1 MRLSN
6 SNILHWFKTHHSDF
20 VAGGL
25 VFLVALPLCLGISL
39 ASGYPAIAGIITAG
53 VGGILTAILSDS
65 PLTIKGPAAG
75 LIVIALGCVTDFGF
89 SGGANLPADFIAYR
103 KALAIGVAAG
113 AVQIIL
119 GVVRLGFITELF
131 PFSVIHGM
139 LAAIGFIIIFK
150 QVPVALGLDVSGPP
164 FELAVKIIKNLNQL
178 NPEIA
183 TIGLLSL
190 AILIFCA
197 NSKKRWIKM
206 IPAPMLVLL
215 ATVPLAHYFD
225 LEHEHTYSWH
235 HQVYHLS
242 PKFLVN
248 LPKSIL
254 GALVLPDFSALSDS
268 KSIKWITLFSLIGSI
283 ESLVSVQAVD
293 LLDPQKRKTNRNRD
307 LLAIGVANTIVAF
320 MGGLPMI
327 SEIVRSRANI
337 DNGAKTSVSNGFH
350 GFCLLFFVALFPGLL
365 HRIPL
370 AALAAML
377 IFTGYRLA
385 SPSQFRHISKVGWDQ
400 LIIFVSTIIATLAT
414 DLLVGLGVGILV
426 KFVLHLGRGVLP
438 HHLVRPKL
446 EIEHDFNSNTMTLK
460 PQTPLVFLNWLSI
473 KKQLNEIKNG
483 KRVILDVSACP
494 LIDHSV
500 MERLHELVHEHK
512 DAKGRLDIIGLDA
525 MISSSNHPFASRRS
539 RKTKSDRHVS
549 H

>member
-1 MRLSN
+1 VRS
-6 SNILHWFKTHHSDF
+6 SQSSFSHWFKKHRSDF

-39 ASGYPAIAGIITAG
+39 ASGYPAISGIITAG
-53 VGGILTAILSDS
+53 VGGIITAILSDS

-75 LIVIALGCVTDFGF
+75 LIVIALGCITDFGF
-89 SGGANLPADFIAYR
+89 TQGANLSQDFSAYR
-103 KALAIGVAAG
+103 MALAV
-113 AVQIIL
+113 
-119 GVVRLGFITELF
+119 GVVAGGLQILLGLLRLGFITELF

-150 QVPVALGLDVSGPP
+150 QIPVALGLDVSGPP
-164 FELAVKIIKNLNQL
+164 LELALKTIKNLKEL

-183 TIGLLSL
+183 TIGGLSL
-190 AILIFCA
+190 LVLIFC
-197 NSKKRWIKM
+197 SKSKSRWLKM
-206 IPAPMLVLL
+206 VPAPMLVLFL
-215 ATVPLAHYFD
+215 TVPIAHYFD
-225 LEHEHTYSWH
+225 LEHEHTYSWY

-242 PKFLVN
+242 PKFLVT
-248 LPKSIL
+248 LPKNIL
-254 GALVLPDFSALSDS
+254 GAIVLPDFSAFKDP
-268 KSIKWITLFSLIGSI
+268 KAFKWVLLFALIGSI

-307 LLAIGVANTIVAF
+307 LLAIGVANTLVAF
-320 MGGLPMI
+320 LGGLPML

-385 SPSQFRHISKVGWDQ
+385 SPVQFSHISKVGWDQ
-400 LIIFVSTIIATLAT
+400 LVIFVSTIIATLAT
-414 DLLVGLGVGILV
+414 DLLVGLGIGMMV
-426 KFVLHLGRGVLP
+426 KFVIHLSRGVLP
-438 HHLVRPKL
+438 HHLIKPTI
-446 EIEHDFNSNTMTLK
+446 EIENDHKNNMMTVK
-460 PQTPLVFLNWLSI
+460 PQTPLVFLNWLSL
-473 KKQLNEIKNG
+473 KKQLSEVKAG
-483 KRVILDVSACP
+483 KRVVLDLSLCP

-500 MERLHELVHEHK
+500 MERLQEIAHDYK
-512 DAKGRLDIIGLDA
+512 DTKGKLDIVGLDA
-525 MISSSNHPFASRRS
+525 MISSSKHPLASRRNKKVN
-539 RKTKSDRHVS
+539 RAPHVP